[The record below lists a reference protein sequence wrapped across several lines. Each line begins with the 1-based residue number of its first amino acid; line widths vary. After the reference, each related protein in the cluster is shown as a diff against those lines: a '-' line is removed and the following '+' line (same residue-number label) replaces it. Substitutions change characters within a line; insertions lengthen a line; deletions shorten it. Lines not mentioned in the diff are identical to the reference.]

1 MSEARSWS
9 NPQPLWQMFGRA
21 WWQSSLLQRGGGLQ
35 LQWELMSGWLISYQG
50 NQEIS
55 YLSEDVLILSQNN
68 NELGQGQVCWK
79 VSHVSRGQVKKALVE
94 PTIYREQESS
104 HPGWPDHAPQPLHT
118 LHDPYNLC
126 SPLFCYVPVVWSVEG
141 HCNQIPQM

>member
-9 NPQPLWQMFGRA
+9 NPQPLRQMFSRA

-55 YLSEDVLILSQNN
+55 YLSEDVLILS
-68 NELGQGQVCWK
+68 
-79 VSHVSRGQVKKALVE
+79 
-94 PTIYREQESS
+94 
-104 HPGWPDHAPQPLHT
+104 
-118 LHDPYNLC
+118 
-126 SPLFCYVPVVWSVEG
+126 
-141 HCNQIPQM
+141 